1 MTVVWSVKIL
11 VDKKD
16 LLMGDIGATL
26 SIPGIFVIP
35 KVLVRFNAILICKYI
50 PKGDFGYGKF
60 ILFWPPDVY
69 FPLFINCVSYG
80 TLFVKC
86 KS

>member
-1 MTVVWSVKIL
+1 MTVGWSVKIL

-16 LLMGDIGATL
+16 LSMGDIGATL

-35 KVLVRFNAILICKYI
+35 NDQVIFNAILICTYLKVTWLM
-50 PKGDFGYGKF
+50 KGLFCFGPWTF
-60 ILFWPPDVY
+60 ISHSLY
-69 FPLFINCVSYG
+69 QMALYSY
-80 TLFVKC
+80 VKC

>member
-16 LLMGDIGATL
+16 LSTGDIGATL

-35 KVLVRFNAILICKYI
+35 NDQVRSNPIYSVHNYLKVTWVMKSLFC
-50 PKGDFGYGKF
+50 FGPGH
-60 ILFWPPDVY
+60 LFP
-69 FPLFINCVSYG
+69 
-80 TLFVKC
+80 TLYSIRWHFTSKV
-86 KS
+86 

>member
-16 LLMGDIGATL
+16 LSMGDIGATL
-26 SIPGIFVIP
+26 PIPGIFVIP
-35 KVLVRFNAILICKYI
+35 NDQVRFNAILICKYI
-50 PKGDFGYGKF
+50 PKGNLGHEKF
-60 ILFWPPDVY
+60 ILFWPLDVY
-69 FPLFINCVSYG
+69 FPLFISDG
-80 TLFVKC
+80 TLFIKC